1 MRKLQLLLFI
11 LIVSSIAPK
20 TVFAQEDYWQNQHI
34 FGINKLPARATSYS
48 FTSSESA
55 LKESREASR
64 MRSLNGDWYFH
75 FAEKPSEKPEDFHQ
89 PDFNFKS
96 WKTIEVP
103 SSWEMKGYGTP
114 IYTNSTYPF
123 SPNPPYIDRDNP
135 VGSYVREF
143 EVPAAWSDQEIIL
156 HFGGVSSAMYVWVN
170 GEFVGY
176 SQDSRLPAEFNITSH
191 VSPGKNTVA
200 VQVFRWSDGSYLEDQ
215 DHWRMSGIH
224 REVMLLAQPKVAIND
239 FFVRTKLSEPYT
251 DALLMI
257 RPEISIAEDLNAQ
270 DYTVAAQLYD
280 ANDEPVLAKQLSLG
294 VNKITNEYYPQR
306 ENVYFGLLET
316 ELKNITTWNDEN
328 PYLYTLVLT
337 LTDKDGNTV
346 EARSTR
352 VGFRDVRFADSGAM
366 LINGVPVKIK
376 GVNRHDHS
384 HTGGKTMTREE
395 MKKDIFLLKQHNFN
409 SIRTSHYPNDPY
421 IYDLCDQ
428 YGLYVMDEANI
439 ESHGVR
445 GELANDPTWNASMMD
460 RVIRMVERDKN
471 HTSIIS
477 WSFGNESGCGP
488 NFAAMSGYVKD
499 FDPSRFIHYEGA
511 QGDPNHPL
519 YVKTGSKEH
528 REVFRKSYANP
539 TDPPYVDVLSRM
551 YPSLEQLEAMATSPH
566 ISRPILMCEY
576 AHAMGNSLG
585 NLQEYWDLVYKY
597 DNLIGGY
604 IWDMIDQGIERTA
617 PNGKKYYAYGGDYG
631 DKPND
636 GNFSI
641 NGVFASDKSL
651 KPQSFE
657 SKYVFQPVAFEAVD
671 LERGTIA
678 IRNRFGFTNLSQ
690 YRITWELV
698 ASGKTVKS
706 GEINELN
713 IAPGDK
719 KEVALGYKNVKMD
732 ADKDYWVQLK
742 MYSTKTEDWAAS
754 GYLLA
759 EEQLMIQNADNTLK
773 QPKAKLPELTNAGS
787 SIQISGADFTA
798 TFDKE
803 TGALTSLN
811 FDNQE
816 VITRPLLPNL
826 WRVPTDNDSLGW
838 HTQKELKIWKEAANS
853 MQLKDITTTTAGNA
867 QVVSVQRNVPNAA
880 SITEKYTVYGDGT
893 IDVDFAIEVAESAPE
908 LVRVGMQTGINRK
921 YKDIK
926 YYGNGPHENYIDRQ
940 RSAFKGIYA
949 MPTDELTSSYVRP
962 QEVGN
967 RTGTE
972 WLSLTGPKA
981 PTLNIATER
990 ELAFAVWPFTQ
1001 ENLQQADFTWQLTD
1015 ADDYTLNIDL
1025 VQAGVGGND
1034 SWSIKARPIDA
1045 YRLLDKSYS
1054 YSFRISFE

>member
-1 MRKLQLLLFI
+1 MKKIQLLLLV
-11 LIVSSIAPK
+11 LIVSCLASSSAM
-20 TVFAQEDYWQNQHI
+20 AQSDYWQNQHL
-34 FGINKLPARATSYS
+34 FGINKMPARATSYS
-48 FTSSESA
+48 YTSSESA

-64 MRSLNGDWYFH
+64 MRSLDGNWYFH
-75 FAEKPSEKPEDFHQ
+75 FAEDPSAKPENFYQSDF
-89 PDFNFKS
+89 DYSS

-135 VGSYVREF
+135 VGSYVRTF
-143 EVPAAWSDQEIIL
+143 EVPQEWSDQEVII
-156 HFGGVSSAMYVWVN
+156 HFGGVSSAMYLWVN

-176 SQDSRLPAEFNITSH
+176 SQDSRLPAEFNITKHLKS
-191 VSPGKNTVA
+191 GTNTVA
-200 VQVFRWSDGSYLEDQ
+200 VQVYRWSDGSYLEDQ

-239 FFVRTKLSEPYT
+239 FFVRTKLNESYS

-257 RPEISIAEDLNAQ
+257 RPEISIASGLNPK

-280 ANDEPVLAKQLSLG
+280 ANDQPVIANALSL
-294 VNKITNEYYPQR
+294 NADKIVNEYYPQR

-316 ELKNITTWNDEN
+316 ELKNVTTWNDEN

-337 LTDKDGNTV
+337 LTDKEGKTL
-346 EARSTR
+346 EARKTR
-352 VGFRDVRFADSGAM
+352 VGFRDVRFAESGAM
-366 LINGVPVKIK
+366 LINGVSVKIK

-395 MKKDIFLLKQHNFN
+395 MKQDIFLLKQNNFN

-421 IYDLCDQ
+421 IYDLCDE

-471 HTSIIS
+471 HPSIIS

-585 NLQEYWDLVYKY
+585 NLQEYWDMVYAY

-657 SKYVFQPVAFEAVD
+657 SKYVFQPVAFKAVD
-671 LERGTIA
+671 LERGIITIH
-678 IRNRFGFTNLSQ
+678 NRFGFTNLSQ

-698 ASGKTVKS
+698 ANGKTVKEGAVNDLS
-706 GEINELN
+706 
-713 IAPGDK
+713 IAPGES
-719 KEVALGYKNVKMD
+719 KEVNLGYKKVKLED
-732 ADKDYWVQLK
+732 TKDYWVQIK
-742 MYSTKTEDWAAS
+742 MLSTKSENWAKA
-754 GYLLA
+754 GYLIA
-759 EEQLMIQNADNTLK
+759 EEQLMIQNADNALK
-773 QPKAKLPELTNAGS
+773 QPKAKLPELDESAS
-787 SIQISGADFTA
+787 SIQISGSDFMV
-798 TFDKE
+798 TFDKNI
-803 TGALTSLN
+803 GALTRLN
-811 FDNQE
+811 FNNTE

-838 HTQKELKIWKEAANS
+838 HTQKELSVWREAVNTL
-853 MQLKDITTTTAGNA
+853 QLDDISVAAAGDA
-867 QVVSVQRNVPNAA
+867 HVISVKRSVPKAA
-880 SITEKYTVYGDGT
+880 RITETYTVYGDGT
-893 IDVDFAIEVAESAPE
+893 IDVNFGLQVDESAPE
-908 LVRVGMQTGINRK
+908 LVRVGMQTGINRS
-921 YKDIK
+921 YADIK
-926 YYGNGPHENYIDRQ
+926 YYGNGPHENYIDRH

-949 MPTDELTSSYVRP
+949 MPIDELTTSYVRP

-972 WLSLTGPKA
+972 WLSLSGTKI
-981 PTLNIATER
+981 PTLQVATEK
-990 ELAFAVWPFTQ
+990 ELSFSVWPFSQ
-1001 ENLQQADFTWQLTD
+1001 RNLQHADFTWQLED
-1015 ADDYTLNIDL
+1015 ANYYTLNIDL
-1025 VQAGVGGND
+1025 TQAGVGGND

-1045 YRLLDKSYS
+1045 YRLLDKNYS
-1054 YSFRISFE
+1054 YSFRISFK